1 MHRIDNTTAAKTLP
15 QPLAPGA
22 PGYFTNGS
30 PLTGEAATV
39 VEADWMNAI
48 QEEVSFVIETSGL
61 VLSKTDRTQLYQA
74 LTRLTR
80 LRLAGPA
87 DFYCSP
93 NGSDGNPGTAA
104 LPWASLTHAYNFI
117 RDRIDMNG
125 FQCTVHLADG
135 TYAGGAFQYAAVGP
149 WVKFVGNHADPTK
162 VIIHET
168 QTAAIAVAQD
178 AGVFLDS
185 MTLRA
190 DGAVGQNYS
199 WAGVGLMIDSSV
211 WGMSNLYFDVC
222 SFCHICSAYNG
233 DGGSQAMAVP
243 YTILG
248 GAQFH
253 AFANTGATIGYQGSA
268 ITLLNN
274 PLFSVAFA
282 GAQDNGH
289 VDMRSAVFY
298 GTARGPRYRVARG
311 GGVITETGDPNFL
324 PGDQAGINDGTGYY
338 S

>member
-61 VLSKTDRTQLYQA
+61 VLNKNDRTQLYQA

-87 DFYCSP
+87 DFYVSP
-93 NGSDGNPGTAA
+93 TGSDGNPGTAA
-104 LPWASLTHAYNFI
+104 LPWASLTHAYSFI

-135 TYAGGAFQYAAVGP
+135 TYAGGSFQYAAVGP
-149 WVKFVGNHADPTK
+149 WVRFVGNQADPTK
-162 VIIHET
+162 TVVHET
-168 QTAAIAVAQD
+168 QTAAIAISQD

-185 MTLRA
+185 ITLRA
-190 DGAVGQNYS
+190 DGAPGQNYS
-199 WAGVGLMIDSSV
+199 WTGYGLMIDSAV

-222 SFCHICSAYNG
+222 SSAHICSQHNG
-233 DGGSQAMAVP
+233 DGGTQAMNAA
-243 YTILG
+243 YTIIG
-248 GAQFH
+248 GAPFH
-253 AFANTGATIGYQGSA
+253 AFANIGTVGYVGAA
-268 ITLLNN
+268 ITILNN
-274 PLFSVAFA
+274 PLFSVAFC

-289 VDMRSAVFY
+289 VDIRSAAFY
-298 GTARGPRYRVARG
+298 GTARGPRYRVARA
-311 GGVITETGDPNFL
+311 GGVITGTGDPNYL
-324 PGDQAGINDGTGYY
+324 PGDAQGINDGTGFY